1 VSSSRSSRLAAFDT
15 WFDRLLEPTRKFK
28 PTIWLFTAA
37 TALGDFGIL
46 WHIVGIVR
54 AVADTSRVKQA
65 LILSALMGIE
75 SLLLNQGIKPFFKRE
90 RPTVKGDSRFKIRKP
105 RTSSFPSGHAS
116 SAFFAAVVLT
126 RWSSWPAITMWFAFA
141 VIVATSR
148 VAVRIHHATD
158 IFAGA
163 LIGTS
168 MGLLA
173 HLAISLF

>member
-1 VSSSRSSRLAAFDT
+1 MTTHFLCQITDLLDLSRSTPTLIACSNPLAISSQQFGCSQRRLHSVISACCGT
-15 WFDRLLEPTRKFK
+15 
-28 PTIWLFTAA
+28 
-37 TALGDFGIL
+37 
-46 WHIVGIVR
+46 
-54 AVADTSRVKQA
+54 
-65 LILSALMGIE
+65 LSVSCAPF
-75 SLLLNQGIKPFFKRE
+75 IKPFFKRE

-126 RWSSWPAITMWFAFA
+126 RWSSWPAIATWFAFA

-158 IFAGA
+158 IVAGA
-163 LIGTS
+163 LIGTT

-173 HLAISLF
+173 NSAISLL

>member
-1 VSSSRSSRLAAFDT
+1 MTSSRSSRLAAFDAC
-15 WFDRLLEPTRKFK
+15 FDRLLEPTRNFK
-28 PTIWLFTAA
+28 STVWLFTAA

-46 WHIVGIVR
+46 WHLVGIIR
-54 AVADTSRVKQA
+54 AVADTSRIKQA
-65 LILSALMGIE
+65 LILSALMGVE

-126 RWSSWPAITMWFAFA
+126 RWSSGPAIAAWFVFA

-163 LIGTS
+163 LIGTT

>member
-1 VSSSRSSRLAAFDT
+1 MSDSRSSRLATFDA
-15 WFDRLLEPTRKFK
+15 WFDRLLEPTRNFK
-28 PTIWLFTAA
+28 PTIWLFTTA

-65 LILSALMGIE
+65 LILSALMGVE

-126 RWSSWPAITMWFAFA
+126 RWSSWPAITAWFVFA

-148 VAVRIHHATD
+148 VAVRIHHAT
-158 IFAGA
+158 
-163 LIGTS
+163 
-168 MGLLA
+168 
-173 HLAISLF
+173 

>member
-1 VSSSRSSRLAAFDT
+1 VSDSRSSRLAAFDAG
-15 WFDRLLEPTRKFK
+15 FDRLLEPTRNFK
-28 PTIWLFTAA
+28 PTIWLFTTA

-54 AVADTSRVKQA
+54 AIADTSRVKQA
-65 LILSALMGIE
+65 LILSALMGVE

-126 RWSSWPAITMWFAFA
+126 RWSSWPAITAWFVFA

-163 LIGTS
+163 LIGTA

-173 HLAISLF
+173 HLVISLF

>member
-1 VSSSRSSRLAAFDT
+1 MSDSRSSRLDAFDAR
-15 WFDRLLEPTRKFK
+15 FDRRLEPTRNFK
-28 PTIWLFTAA
+28 PTIWLFTTA
-37 TALGDFGIL
+37 TALGDFGML

-54 AVADTSRVKQA
+54 AVADNSRLKQA
-65 LILSALMGIE
+65 LILSALMGVE
-75 SLLLNQGIKPFFKRE
+75 SLLLNQGIKKFFKRE
-90 RPTVKGDSRFKIRKP
+90 RPTIKGDSRFKIRKP

-126 RWSSWPAITMWFAFA
+126 RWSSWPAIALWFSFA

-148 VAVRIHHATD
+148 IAVRIHHATD

-163 LIGTS
+163 LIGTA

-173 HLAISLF
+173 HLAISFF

>member
-1 VSSSRSSRLAAFDT
+1 MNESRRAKLHAFDLKV
-15 WFDRLLEPTRKFK
+15 DQLLEPTRNFT
-28 PTIWLFTAA
+28 PTIWLFTTA
-37 TALGDFGIL
+37 TALGDFGML

-54 AVADTSRVKQA
+54 AVADNSRAKQA

-75 SLLLNQGIKPFFKRE
+75 SLILNQGIKPFFKRK
-90 RPTVKGDSRFKIRKP
+90 RPTVKGDTRFKIRTP

-126 RWSSWPAITMWFAFA
+126 RWSSSPAIATWFVFA

-163 LIGTS
+163 LIGTA
-168 MGLLA
+168 MGLVA
-173 HLAISLF
+173 HFAISFF

>member
-1 VSSSRSSRLAAFDT
+1 MNESRRAKLRAFDLRVDQ
-15 WFDRLLEPTRKFK
+15 FLEPTRNFK
-28 PTIWLFTAA
+28 PTIWLFTTA
-37 TALGDFGIL
+37 TALGDFGML

-54 AVADTSRVKQA
+54 AVADNNRIRQA

-75 SLLLNQGIKPFFKRE
+75 SLILNQGIKPFFKRK
-90 RPTVKGDSRFKIRKP
+90 RPTIKGDTRFKIRTP

-126 RWSSWPAITMWFAFA
+126 RWSTWPAIVAWFVFA
-141 VIVATSR
+141 IIVATSR

-163 LIGTS
+163 LIGTA

-173 HLAISLF
+173 HFAISFF

>member
-1 VSSSRSSRLAAFDT
+1 
-15 WFDRLLEPTRKFK
+15 LLEPTRNFK

-54 AVADTSRVKQA
+54 AIADTSRVKQA
-65 LILSALMGIE
+65 LILSALMGVE

-126 RWSSWPAITMWFAFA
+126 RWSSWPAIAAWFVFA

-163 LIGTS
+163 LIGTA

>member
-1 VSSSRSSRLAAFDT
+1 
-15 WFDRLLEPTRKFK
+15 
-28 PTIWLFTAA
+28 LFTTA

-54 AVADTSRVKQA
+54 AIADTSRVKQA
-65 LILSALMGIE
+65 LILSALMGVE

-126 RWSSWPAITMWFAFA
+126 RWSSWPAITAWFVFA

-163 LIGTS
+163 LIGTA

-173 HLAISLF
+173 HALLMIA

>member
-1 VSSSRSSRLAAFDT
+1 
-15 WFDRLLEPTRKFK
+15 
-28 PTIWLFTAA
+28 LFTTA

-54 AVADTSRVKQA
+54 AIADTSRVKQA
-65 LILSALMGIE
+65 LILSALMGVE

-126 RWSSWPAITMWFAFA
+126 RWSSWPAITTWFVFA

-163 LIGTS
+163 LIGTA

-173 HLAISLF
+173 HLVISLF